1 MAIEDLNSFLRQYF
15 HSHYCEVVDN
25 EQGVLTIQLTEE
37 MDKALMNRPF
47 YWHYVNNAGM
57 KGNPMKLTLITNP
70 EKRGE
75 KGEWVHFGSPRLQ
88 QIIRHLVKSEKQTVL
103 FQKIT
108 ATRNTPLY
116 PWLVVNMKISYTG
129 MQRKDEVHSIGL
141 HLISGKMET
150 EMMEKLSMISLDLKI
165 SDYCYTLSPL
175 IMWKSGFQRIQS
187 VLDNYIENQSH
198 EWAEQS
204 LNALQEEKDMLEYFY
219 TGADMEEQKEK
230 ELREIEERYQPSV
243 SFEVINGGI
252 FYLKEGWL
260 QQNSR

>member
-1 MAIEDLNSFLRQYF
+1 MAIDHLNSFLQKYF
-15 HSHYCEVVDN
+15 QSHHCDVLDN
-25 EQGVLTIQLTEE
+25 KQGVLRIQLTEE

-57 KGNPMKLTLITNP
+57 KGNPMALTLITNP
-70 EKRGE
+70 DKRGE

-88 QIIRHLVKSEKQTVL
+88 QIIRHLINNEKQTVL
-103 FQKIT
+103 FQKIDT
-108 ATRNTPLY
+108 HKNVPLH
-116 PWLVVNMKISYTG
+116 PWLVINMKISYTG
-129 MQRKDEVHSIGL
+129 RQRKEELHSIGL

-150 EMMEKLSMISLDLKI
+150 EMMEKLSNIPLDLKI

-175 IMWKSGFQRIQS
+175 IRWKSGFLRIQS

-204 LNALQEEKDMLEYFY
+204 ISALREEQDMLNYFY
-219 TGADMEEQKEK
+219 GEAGEDAQKEK
-230 ELREIEERYQPSV
+230 EMQEIEERYQPSV

-252 FYLKEGWL
+252 FYLTENWSK
-260 QQNSR
+260 QK